1 MRMNVLYFAD
11 VIKMENF
18 VKTEQRMKAE
28 RKTLKNIAQKIL
40 ADKKAIQ
47 AKGMERAATEDGIKF
62 VKPFSLSHS

>member
-1 MRMNVLYFAD
+1 
-11 VIKMENF
+11 
-18 VKTEQRMKAE
+18 MKAE